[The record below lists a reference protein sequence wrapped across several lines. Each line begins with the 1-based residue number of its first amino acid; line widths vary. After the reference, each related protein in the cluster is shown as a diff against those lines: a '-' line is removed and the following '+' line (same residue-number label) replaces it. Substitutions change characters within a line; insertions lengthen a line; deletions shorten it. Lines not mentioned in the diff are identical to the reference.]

1 MLTVYG
7 FKSCDTVQKAL
18 KWLQKKG
25 VAFQYFDYRE
35 QSLPESV
42 VAGWLNVLPAD
53 KLINPRSTTFK
64 ELTDNEKDLAKT
76 REGAL
81 KLALTHTAVIKR
93 PVLDFGDGTLLT
105 GWNEAEVS
113 ARLAIK

>member
-18 KWLQKKG
+18 KWLQKQG
-25 VAFQYFDYRE
+25 VAFRYFDYRE

-42 VAGWLNVLPAD
+42 VDGWLNVLPIE
-53 KLINPRSTTFK
+53 KVINPRSTTFK
-64 ELTDNEKDLAKT
+64 ELTDNEKELAKT

-81 KLALTHTAVIKR
+81 KLALMHTSVIKR

-113 ARLAIK
+113 ARLATK

>member
-18 KWLQKKG
+18 KWLQKQG
-25 VAFQYFDYRE
+25 VSFRYFDYRE
-35 QSLPESV
+35 QFLPESV
-42 VAGWLNVLPAD
+42 VDGWLNVLPVE
-53 KLINPRSTTFK
+53 KVINPRSTTFK
-64 ELTDNEKDLAKT
+64 ELTDNEKEQAKT

-93 PVLDFGDGTLLT
+93 PVLDFGNGTIIT
-105 GWNEAEVS
+105 GWDEKVVRNALS
-113 ARLAIK
+113 L